1 MPNWKP
7 FSVAWKR
14 RALTRALAAVRAE
27 IDRRA
32 AARWAPFPGPQ
43 TLALTS
49 DADFLY
55 YGGAAGGGKT
65 DLLLGAA
72 HTRHRLS
79 IIFRREYPQ
88 LRGVTDRAQQLFRG
102 RGRWSKSDWTWRLND
117 GRVIEFG
124 AVQHADDVHKYQ
136 GRPHDLIAFDE
147 LPHFTEAQFRFL
159 VGWNRPGPGAAP
171 EQRCR
176 VIGAG
181 NPPTDAEGAWVIRF
195 WAPWLDP
202 THPNP
207 ARPGELRWF
216 ITDAQGQD
224 REVAGPDPLTLPD
237 GMSVTPKSRTF
248 IPARVEDNPVMMRAG
263 YIGTLQSLPEPLRS
277 KMLRGDF
284 AAGRE
289 DHPWQVIPTAWLE
302 AAMARWQPADT
313 ATPPLVSLGV
323 DVARG
328 GRDRTVLSAR
338 HGAWFAALD
347 VVPGR
352 QTPDGAAVVG
362 LILSRL
368 AGQVTTDAPGGV
380 AVQVDAIGVGAS
392 VQDLGV
398 LHGLRMVAMNA
409 AAASGARDRGG
420 RLGFVN
426 RRAEWYWGLREALEP
441 ELGADLALPP
451 DRELLADLVAPRWK
465 MTARGIQIEAKDD
478 IKARIGR
485 SPDKGDALV
494 LAHAQPAGDGTGLL
508 AVYAEMAACLVPAAT
523 PIGSRA

>member
-1 MPNWKP
+1 M
-7 FSVAWKR
+7 
-14 RALTRALAAVRAE
+14 
-27 IDRRA
+27 D
-32 AARWAPFPGPQ
+32 PG
-43 TLALTS
+43 
-49 DADFLY
+49 
-55 YGGAAGGGKT
+55 
-65 DLLLGAA
+65 
-72 HTRHRLS
+72 
-79 IIFRREYPQ
+79 
-88 LRGVTDRAQQLFRG
+88 
-102 RGRWSKSDWTWRLND
+102 
-117 GRVIEFG
+117 
-124 AVQHADDVHKYQ
+124 
-136 GRPHDLIAFDE
+136 
-147 LPHFTEAQFRFL
+147 
-159 VGWNRPGPGAAP
+159 
-171 EQRCR
+171 QRCR

-202 THPNP
+202 TYPNP
-207 ARPGELRWF
+207 AAPGELRWF
-216 ITDAQGQD
+216 VTDGQGQD
-224 REVAGPDPLTLPD
+224 REVPGPEPVTLDD
-237 GMSVTPKSRTF
+237 GDVLTPKSRTF

-263 YIGTLQSLPEPLRS
+263 YIATLQSLPEPLRS

-284 AAGRE
+284 GAGRE
-289 DHPWQVIPTAWLE
+289 DHPWQVIPTAWVE
-302 AAMARWQPADT
+302 AAMARWQPAGE
-313 ATPPLVSLGV
+313 ATPPLVALGV

-328 GRDRTVLSAR
+328 GRDRTVLAAR
-338 HGAWFAALD
+338 HGVWFAPLD

-352 QTPDGAAVVG
+352 ETPDGAAVVG
-362 LILSRL
+362 LVLRRL
-368 AGQVTTDAPGGV
+368 AGATAVETPGGV

-426 RRAEWYWGLREALEP
+426 RRAEWYWSLREALEP
-441 ELGADLALPP
+441 ELGVDLALPP

-508 AVYAEMAACLVPAAT
+508 AVYAEMAAGLVSPTVSTGSPA
-523 PIGSRA
+523 